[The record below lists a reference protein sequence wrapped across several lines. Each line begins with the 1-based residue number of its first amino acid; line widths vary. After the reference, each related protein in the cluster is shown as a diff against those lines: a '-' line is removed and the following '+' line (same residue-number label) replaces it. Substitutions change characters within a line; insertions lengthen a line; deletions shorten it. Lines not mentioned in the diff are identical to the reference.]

1 MLPNVVD
8 FVAQQQMRM
17 KGEKMLHP
25 ATHCNKLLHKAT
37 SMSSNIR
44 LEKTC
49 NFCGNPFTAKTTVTQ
64 FCSDNCA
71 KRAYKQRKRSA
82 KIETAIQEE
91 KQKVAPAFNPVVV
104 QKNFLSIDETCQL
117 LGASRWT
124 IYRLIDKGQLKAGKL
139 GSRTIIS
146 RVAIDNLFNTSVV

>member
-1 MLPNVVD
+1 
-8 FVAQQQMRM
+8 
-17 KGEKMLHP
+17 MLHT
-25 ATHCNKLLHKAT
+25 ATSSYIQLHKAT
-37 SMSSNIR
+37 FMSSNIR

-49 NFCGNPFTAKTTVTQ
+49 NFCGNRFTAKTTVTQ

-71 KRAYKQRKRSA
+71 KRAYKQRKRTA

-91 KQKVAPAFNPVVV
+91 RQKVVTAFNPVVV
-104 QKNFLSIDETCQL
+104 QKDFLSIDETCQL

-146 RVAIDNLFNTSVV
+146 RVAIDNLFKTSVV